1 VIVSDDVR
9 RLITAPTTLD
19 IPTMKGKARLLT
31 LPRAIA
37 NADSNAAVTAL
48 ANPVTKNF
56 SGWRTLLRGE
66 KVTST
71 NAVINGAKKMMIPRI
86 LDIMSNPS
94 STTILLLTSPHI
106 QIGCCGY

>member
-1 VIVSDDVR
+1 MIVSDDVR

-48 ANPVTKNF
+48 ANPGHKELQRLADSPKGREAHEHERCDQRCKENDDTKH
-56 SGWRTLLRGE
+56 T
-66 KVTST
+66 
-71 NAVINGAKKMMIPRI
+71 
-86 LDIMSNPS
+86 
-94 STTILLLTSPHI
+94 
-106 QIGCCGY
+106 GYYV